1 MFYDTAKIF
10 VRGGDGGN
18 GCLSFRREKYV
29 PRGGPDGGDGGRGGD
44 VVLVADGGLHTLAD
58 FHYRA
63 HFKAERGGHGR
74 GSNKQGASAP
84 DLVIRVPAGTVIK
97 DAESGAVL
105 ADLAADGQRVV
116 VARGGRGGRGNA
128 RFLSNTNRAPRLAE
142 KGEPGE
148 ERWLLLELKLLA
160 DVGLV
165 GYPNAGKSTLLART
179 TAARPK
185 IADYPFTTLEPN
197 LGVVELED
205 TSFVLADI
213 PGLIEGA
220 HAGAGLGHEFL
231 RHIERTRLLIHVVDA
246 AGTEGRDPVED
257 YRRINAE
264 LTLYQEA
271 LAELPQVVAAN
282 KTDLPAA
289 AAQLPRLTAAAGADG
304 RRVFPLSAVTG
315 EGVKELL
322 GYVGGM
328 LAKLP
333 PRQAGEAE
341 PAVFRPGPEEGFHLE
356 RENGIFIIKGRAVER
371 LVAMTDFK
379 QEEAVQRLQRTLER
393 MGVEKALAQAGAR
406 DGDIV
411 RIGKQELE
419 YHRSDDLL
427 DS

>member
-29 PRGGPDGGDGGRGGD
+29 PRGGPDGGDGGQGGD
-44 VVLVADGGLHTLAD
+44 VILLADGGLRTLAD

-63 HFKAERGGHGR
+63 HFKAERGEHGR
-74 GSNKQGASAP
+74 GGNKHGARAA
-84 DLVIRVPAGTVIK
+84 DLIVRVPAGTVVK
-97 DAESGAVL
+97 DAASGQVL
-105 ADLAADGQRVV
+105 ADLAASGQQVV

-165 GYPNAGKSTLLART
+165 GYPNAGKSTLLARS

-205 TSFVLADI
+205 GSFVLADI

-231 RHIERTRLLIHVVDA
+231 RHIERTRLLVHVLDA
-246 AGTEGRDPVED
+246 AGTAGRDPVAD
-257 YRRINAE
+257 YHQINSELSLYRAE
-264 LTLYQEA
+264 

-282 KTDLPAA
+282 KVDLPEAATNLPRIEAA
-289 AAQLPRLTAAAGADG
+289 AAADG
-304 RRVFPLSAVTG
+304 RQVFPLSAASG
-315 EGVKELL
+315 EGVRELL
-322 GYVGGM
+322 YHIKRT
-328 LAKLP
+328 LAALP
-333 PRQAGEAE
+333 PREVATPETT
-341 PAVFRPGPEEGFHLE
+341 VFRPQPEEGFHLE
-356 RENGIFIIKGRAVER
+356 REDGIFIIKGRAVER
-371 LVAMTDFK
+371 LVAMTDFS
-379 QEEAVQRLQRTLER
+379 QEQAVERLQRSLER
-393 MGVEKALAQAGAR
+393 MGVEQALAQAGAQ
-406 DGDIV
+406 DGDVV
-411 RIGKQELE
+411 RIGKHELE
-419 YHRSDDLL
+419 YHRTQT